1 MRGQRNLRGAVRS
14 CVIARLAV
22 VLVLGLGVTSVARA
36 TNAALPWESG
46 LSVFMASITG
56 PVAGIISVLAI
67 CVCGGFLAMGAELND
82 IVKRS
87 AQVVLAIG
95 MCVGASV
102 AFVNIFTNNNATVT
116 GCEVSPVKGAR

>member
-1 MRGQRNLRGAVRS
+1 MATLSLATRRVSRS
-14 CVIARLAV
+14 NMVQAAGFLGVALLAV
-22 VLVLGLGVTSVARA
+22 STAHA

-46 LSVFMASITG
+46 LGVFMRSITG

-67 CVCGGFLAMGAELND
+67 CVCGGLLAMGAELND

-95 MCVGASV
+95 ICVGAATV
-102 AFVNIFTNNNATVT
+102 IGAFTNNQATTT
-116 GCEVSPVKGAR
+116 GAEISVAASR

>member
-1 MRGQRNLRGAVRS
+1 MTTLSVTNRRVSRS
-14 CVIARLAV
+14 KLVQTASFVALA
-22 VLVLGLGVTSVARA
+22 LAAASTAHA

-46 LSVFMASITG
+46 LSVFMKSITG

-67 CVCGGFLAMGAELND
+67 CVCGGLLAMGAELND

-95 MCVGASV
+95 ICVGAATV
-102 AFVNIFTNNNATVT
+102 IGAFTNNQATTT
-116 GCEVSPVKGAR
+116 GAEISVAASR

>member
-1 MRGQRNLRGAVRS
+1 METLSAVNRRAS
-14 CVIARLAV
+14 RTKMLHAALFMGFALFAV
-22 VLVLGLGVTSVARA
+22 SSAHA

-46 LSVFMASITG
+46 LSVFMKSITG

-67 CVCGGFLAMGAELND
+67 CVCGGLLAMGAELND

-95 MCVGASV
+95 ICVGAATV
-102 AFVNIFTNNNATVT
+102 IGAFTNNQATTT
-116 GCEVSPVKGAR
+116 GAEITVAASR

>member
-1 MRGQRNLRGAVRS
+1 MDSMVNARGFIRGRAHMRFAV
-14 CVIARLAV
+14 AV
-22 VLVLGLGVTSVARA
+22 ALGLGVTSVASA

-46 LSVFMASITG
+46 LGVFMASITG

-67 CVCGGFLAMGAELND
+67 CVCGGLLAMGAELND

-95 MCVGASV
+95 ICVGAATV
-102 AFVNIFTNNNATVT
+102 IGAFTNNQATTT
-116 GCEVSPVKGAR
+116 GAEISTAVR

>member
-1 MRGQRNLRGAVRS
+1 MGL
-14 CVIARLAV
+14 IL
-22 VLVLGLGVTSVARA
+22 LLGVGSGSIAHA

-46 LSVFMASITG
+46 LGVFMNSITG

-67 CVCGGFLAMGAELND
+67 CVCGGLLAMGAELND

-102 AFVNIFTNNNATVT
+102 AFADIFTNNSATTT
-116 GCEVSPVKGAR
+116 GCQISWVDGGQ

>member
-1 MRGQRNLRGAVRS
+1 VERSQRVWPTPFRR
-14 CVIARLAV
+14 V
-22 VLVLGLGVTSVARA
+22 VPKMGLILLLGVGSASIAHA

-46 LSVFMASITG
+46 LGVFMKSITG

-67 CVCGGFLAMGAELND
+67 CVCGGLLAMGAELND

-102 AFVNIFTNNNATVT
+102 AFADIFTNNNATTT
-116 GCEVSPVKGAR
+116 GCQISWVDGGQ

>member
-1 MRGQRNLRGAVRS
+1 M
-14 CVIARLAV
+14 
-22 VLVLGLGVTSVARA
+22 TTHSVANRRVSRSKIAQTAAFMALALVAASTAHA

-46 LSVFMASITG
+46 LSVFMRSITG

-67 CVCGGFLAMGAELND
+67 CVCGGLLAMGAELND

-95 MCVGASV
+95 ICVGAATV
-102 AFVNIFTNNNATVT
+102 IGAFTNNQATTT
-116 GCEVSPVKGAR
+116 GAEISVAASR

>member
-1 MRGQRNLRGAVRS
+1 MKEMLNMRRVADRRFVSRFAFAL
-14 CVIARLAV
+14 I
-22 VLVLGLGVTSVARA
+22 LGLGVSSVASA

-46 LSVFMASITG
+46 LGVFMASITG

-67 CVCGGFLAMGAELND
+67 CVCGGLLAMGAELND

-95 MCVGASV
+95 ICVGA
-102 AFVNIFTNNNATVT
+102 ATVIGAFT
-116 GCEVSPVKGAR
+116 GNTATTTGAEISTAVR

>member
-1 MRGQRNLRGAVRS
+1 MV
-14 CVIARLAV
+14 LAF
-22 VLVLGLGVTSVARA
+22 GVGSAGVAHA

-46 LSVFMASITG
+46 LSVFMKSISG

-67 CVCGGFLAMGAELND
+67 CVCGGLLAMGAELND

-95 MCVGASV
+95 MCVGANI

-116 GCEVSPVKGAR
+116 GCEISTVQGAR

>member
-1 MRGQRNLRGAVRS
+1 MA
-14 CVIARLAV
+14 
-22 VLVLGLGVTSVARA
+22 TPSVARRRVSLKQLLQYAIFMALFMFTASLAHA

-46 LSVFMASITG
+46 LSVFMKSITG

-67 CVCGGFLAMGAELND
+67 CVCGGLLAMGAELND

-95 MCVGASV
+95 ICVGAATV
-102 AFVNIFTNNNATVT
+102 IGAFTNNQATTT
-116 GCEVSPVKGAR
+116 GAEISAAASR

>member
-1 MRGQRNLRGAVRS
+1 MTALSFTNLRFSRS
-14 CVIARLAV
+14 KITQAAALMALAF
-22 VLVLGLGVTSVARA
+22 VAAATAHA

-46 LSVFMASITG
+46 LSVFMKSITG

-67 CVCGGFLAMGAELND
+67 CVCGGLLAMGAELND

-95 MCVGASV
+95 ICVGAATV
-102 AFVNIFTNNNATVT
+102 IGAFTNNQATTT
-116 GCEVSPVKGAR
+116 GAEISVAAAR